1 MYYTYI
7 LYSASSNKF
16 YKGST
21 NDLESRLNRHNS
33 GYEKFTSSG
42 VPWTL
47 VWFTTKPSRSEAM
60 ALERKLKNLSRDRT
74 IQFAIKFFSEVPGS
88 DELSLLRKLS
98 EH

>member
-60 ALERKLKNLSRDRT
+60 VGKK
-74 IQFAIKFFSEVPGS
+74 IKKPIKRQNYTVRYKIFLRGPG
-88 DELSLLRKLS
+88 L
-98 EH
+98 